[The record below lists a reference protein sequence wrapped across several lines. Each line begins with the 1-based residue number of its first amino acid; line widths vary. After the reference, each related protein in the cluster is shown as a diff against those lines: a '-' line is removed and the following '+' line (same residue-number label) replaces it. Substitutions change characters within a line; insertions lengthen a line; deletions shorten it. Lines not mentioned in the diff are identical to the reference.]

1 MRRTR
6 ARLAILLLFA
16 LSAGGWA
23 IGAARAESTLRIGM
37 TAADIPQTTGIPDQ
51 GGEGYRFIGYQLY
64 DALVNWDLSRSDV
77 VANLTPGLATEW
89 HPDPADPK
97 KWIFKL
103 RQGVEFHD
111 GSPFNADAVIWNLD
125 KILKEDAP
133 QYDPRQVAQVM
144 SRIPSFASYRKI
156 DDFTV
161 EITTKFANSLLP
173 YETTGVLFSS
183 PAQFEAV
190 GRNWAA
196 FAAHPSGTGPFKLE
210 RLVPRERAELV
221 RNADY
226 WDPKRVPKLD
236 RVILLPIPEATQRTA
251 ALLSGR
257 IDWNE
262 APAPDTLPALKAA
275 GMQVILNPYP
285 HNWTYQPSLAE
296 GGPFTD
302 IRVRQAVNLAI
313 DRDGLVKLLNGTAQP
328 GLGLVYPDHP
338 WYGTPTFKVRYDPAE
353 AKRLLAETG
362 YGPDKPLKLK
372 IAISTSGSGQM
383 QPLMMNEFVQQN
395 LKDVGVD
402 AEFEVVE
409 WMSLLVVSRSPANS
423 PENRARGIDAIN
435 VSRGFSD
442 PYAAFQRMA
451 DSRFTPPRGANW
463 GMIKDPVIDG
473 LDDQV
478 LTTFDEEKRDDYL
491 RQINAR
497 IVDQAWMVFICH
509 DLNPRALSPK
519 VKGFVQAQSWYQDL
533 TPIEMR

>member
-1 MRRTR
+1 MRRR
-6 ARLAILLLFA
+6 WARPVILLLSVVGFGA
-16 LSAGGWA
+16 WGHAGASAEG
-23 IGAARAESTLRIGM
+23 TLRIGM
-37 TAADIPQTTGIPDQ
+37 TAADIPQTTGVPDQ

-64 DALVNWDLSRSDV
+64 DALVNWDLSRADV

-89 HPDPADPK
+89 HPDPTDPK

-103 RQGVEFHD
+103 RQGVRFHD
-111 GSPFNADAVIWNLD
+111 GSAFDADAVIWNLD

-133 QYDPRQVAQVM
+133 QYDRHQVAQVM

-156 DDFTV
+156 DGFTV

-183 PAQFEAV
+183 PAQYEAV
-190 GRNWAA
+190 GRSWVA
-196 FAAHPSGTGPFKLE
+196 FAAKPSGTGPFKLE

-285 HNWTYQPSLAE
+285 HNWTYQPNLAE
-296 GGPFTD
+296 GAPFSD

-313 DRDGLVKLLNGTAQP
+313 DRDGLTKLLNGTAQP
-328 GLGLVYPDHP
+328 GRGLVYPDHP
-338 WYGTPTFKVRYDPAE
+338 WYGAPTFKVRYDPSE
-353 AKRLLAETG
+353 AKRLLAEAG

-395 LKDVGVD
+395 LKDVGID
-402 AEFEVVE
+402 TEFEVLE
-409 WMSLLVVSRSPANS
+409 WMSLLVASRIPANA
-423 PENRARGIDAIN
+423 PENKARGIDAIN

-442 PYAAFQRMA
+442 PYSAFQRMA

-463 GMIKDPVIDG
+463 GRSR
-473 LDDQV
+473 
-478 LTTFDEEKRDDYL
+478 TR
-491 RQINAR
+491 
-497 IVDQAWMVFICH
+497 
-509 DLNPRALSPK
+509 
-519 VKGFVQAQSWYQDL
+519 
-533 TPIEMR
+533 